1 MSKVFITG
9 ANGLLGQQLVEVF
22 SQKHQILASDLQS
35 DPFFTHPDVKYE
47 SLDILEK
54 EKLKTLISSFKPELI
69 VNAAAYT
76 DVDGCETNTEKA
88 REVNVQGVENLI
100 EVCKKEKMKLI
111 HISTDYVFNGKSG
124 PYSEDDPPNPIS
136 YYGKSKLEGEL
147 KIKESGIDSIIV
159 RTNVL
164 YGLGEKINPNF
175 FTWVLNKLKK
185 EEKIKI
191 VTDQL
196 NNPTL
201 ADDLASAIL
210 ELWEKKFTGLINI
223 SGSEY
228 LSRYD
233 FARKIAEEFDLK
245 KDLIYPIKTQDLKQK
260 APRPYK
266 GGLKIELANR
276 ILDTRLS
283 DISQGLEH
291 LKKKMKF

>member
-1 MSKVFITG
+1 MSKFFITG

-22 SQKHQILASDLQS
+22 SQKHQVFASDLHS
-35 DPFFTHPDVKYE
+35 DSFTTHPDVKYE

-54 EKLKTLISSFKPELI
+54 DKLKTLISSFKPELI

-76 DVDGCETNTEKA
+76 DVDGCETNREKA
-88 REVNVQGVENLI
+88 REVNVGGLENLSEI
-100 EVCKKEKMKLI
+100 CKQEKIKLI
-111 HISTDYVFNGKSG
+111 HISTDYVFDGKSG

-147 KIKESGIDSIIV
+147 KIKQSGIDNIIV

-164 YGLGEKINPNF
+164 YGLGKKINPNF
-175 FTWVLNKLKK
+175 FTWVLDKLKK

-201 ADDLASAIL
+201 ADDLACAIQ
-210 ELWEKKFTGLINI
+210 ELWEKKFTGIINI

-233 FARKIAEEFDLK
+233 FAQKIAHEFDLK
-245 KDLIYPIKTQDLKQK
+245 KDLISPVKTEDLKQK
-260 APRPYK
+260 ASRPYK
-266 GGLKIELANR
+266 GGLKIELAKR
-276 ILDTRLS
+276 ILNTRLS

-291 LKKKMKF
+291 LKKKIKS

>member
-9 ANGLLGQQLVEVF
+9 VNGLLGQQLVEVF
-22 SQKHQILASDLQS
+22 SHKHQVFASDLHS
-35 DPFFTHPDVKYE
+35 DPFFTNPDVKYE
-47 SLDILEK
+47 SLDILDED
-54 EKLKTLISSFKPELI
+54 KLKTLISSFNPELI

-76 DVDGCETNTEKA
+76 DVDGCETNREKA
-88 REVNVQGVENLI
+88 WEVNVKGVENLI
-100 EVCKKEKMKLI
+100 EICKQEKIKLI
-111 HISTDYVFNGKSG
+111 HISTDYVFDGKNG
-124 PYSEDDPPNPIS
+124 PYSEEDLPNPIS

-147 KIKESGIDSIIV
+147 KIKKSGIDNIIV

-164 YGLGEKINPNF
+164 YGLGEEINPNF
-175 FTWVLNKLKK
+175 FTWVLDKLRKK
-185 EEKIKI
+185 EKIKI

-210 ELWEKKFTGLINI
+210 ELWEIKFTGIINI

-233 FARKIAEEFDLK
+233 FARNIAEEFDLK
-245 KDLIYPIKTQDLKQK
+245 EDLISPIKTKDLKQK
-260 APRPYK
+260 APRPCK

-276 ILDTRLS
+276 ILDTKLS
-283 DISQGLEH
+283 DISQGLEN
-291 LKKKMKF
+291 LKKKMKL